1 MRRIWSVISLAVALH
16 ASEAVVS
23 QPVVNMYSE
32 ATEDAD
38 VVSQAIFGT
47 PVQILES
54 SGGWLRIRT
63 PDAYSGWADRSGIV
77 VTDQTWNAPAAVT
90 SLYAHVYRERNLI
103 RHKPLLT
110 LPFESRLQTGDI
122 SDDGWIEVRLPDGRS
137 GWIQRGDVTLDLRP
151 LDSAAMLDLSRRF
164 LGLPYTWG
172 GTSSFGYDCSGF
184 TQMLLRQ
191 RGIMIPRD
199 AHDQAGWDGVRQVAR
214 ENLEPGDL
222 LFFGPDAG
230 RITHT
235 GMYLG
240 RDEFIHATAHER
252 PVVQISRLTDEH
264 WTKALLTARRVK

>member
-1 MRRIWSVISLAVALH
+1 
-16 ASEAVVS
+16 
-23 QPVVNMYSE
+23 
-32 ATEDAD
+32 
-38 VVSQAIFGT
+38 
-47 PVQILES
+47 
-54 SGGWLRIRT
+54 
-63 PDAYSGWADRSGIV
+63 